1 MEKEKVLNTSSR
13 FSLTVREI
21 IAAVIGLTSLLGVY
35 FTLQADIATAMEEPK
50 PEVQKIEFDYKDQLI
65 RATIEQIQ
73 LDVGTVK
80 EDVGEIKE
88 HLNKMDER
96 LYQISRQQ

>member
-1 MEKEKVLNTSSR
+1 MGQEKELNTSSR
-13 FSLTVREI
+13 FSLTVKEM
-21 IAAVIGLTSLLGVY
+21 IAATIGLSSLLGVY
-35 FTLQADIATAMEEPK
+35 FTLQADIATAMQEPK

-73 LDVGTVK
+73 LDVGTVR
-80 EDVGEIKE
+80 EDVREIKE
-88 HLNKMDER
+88 HLDKMDER

>member
-1 MEKEKVLNTSSR
+1 VKEM
-13 FSLTVREI
+13 
-21 IAAVIGLTSLLGVY
+21 IAATIGLSSLLGVY
-35 FTLQADIATAMEEPK
+35 FTLQADIATAMQEPK

-73 LDVGTVK
+73 LDVGTVR
-80 EDVGEIKE
+80 EDVREIKE
-88 HLNKMDER
+88 HLDKMDER